1 MNHYFAAHR
10 YGFGISENQL
20 FNNKMNTTDWLLSQL
35 KAPLVDELDSALPN
49 SSQIS
54 LQLSKERVAKKE
66 AKKEGKVFK
75 SSYPKETYRKYCI
88 DSFNAYLQSN
98 NGFAWRVLD
107 FFSNHFSVSAQGR
120 VMTALAPTLERE
132 AILPHLNGYF
142 GDMLIAVIKHP
153 AMLVYL
159 NNEKSFGPESK
170 LGQRRGK
177 SFNENLAREILELH
191 TLGVDGGY
199 TQKDVTELALAITG
213 WSIANPVKEGETG
226 FKFRSNGHQGGRQ
239 TVLNKV
245 YAQPGINKG
254 ETILSDLS
262 LHPSTIKHLAT
273 KIASHFIADN
283 PSEDLIVQL
292 SKTWGDSKGHIPSVM
307 RKLLESEEGQS
318 LTRRKFKNGREY
330 VISSLRM
337 IGVKKLK
344 SKQAMRSLSL
354 MGQQPFKAGSP
365 AGFDDSESTWL
376 APNALLN
383 KVEWVSLVSQYGNVE
398 IDDIVQRVFV
408 NNATSDNKAMVE
420 RAESKQ
426 LAISLALLS
435 PEFMRK

>member
-10 YGFGISENQL
+10 YGFGIGKNQS
-20 FNNKMNTTDWLLSQL
+20 FDSKTNTTDWLISQL
-35 KAPLVDELDSALPN
+35 KAPLKNELDSTLPN
-49 SSQIS
+49 SAQIS
-54 LQLSKERVAKKE
+54 LQLSKERVAKKV
-66 AKKEGKVFK
+66 AKKEGKVFR
-75 SSYPKETYRKYCI
+75 SSYSKDTYRNYCI
-88 DSFNAYLQSN
+88 DSFNAYLQST
-98 NGFAWRVLD
+98 NGFGWRVLD

-132 AILPHLNGYF
+132 AILPYLNGYF
-142 GDMLIAVIKHP
+142 GDMLRAVIKHP
-153 AMLVYL
+153 AMLIYL

-170 LGQRRGK
+170 LGLRRGK

-199 TQKDVTELALAITG
+199 TQKDVNQLALAITG
-213 WSIANPVKEGETG
+213 WSVANPTKEGETG
-226 FKFRSNGHQGGRQ
+226 FKFRRNGHQGGSQ
-239 TVLNKV
+239 TILNKV

-254 ETILSDLS
+254 EIILSDLS
-262 LHPSTIKHLAT
+262 QHPSTIKHLAT
-273 KIASHFIADN
+273 KIASHFIVDK
-283 PSEDLIVQL
+283 PSDDLISQL
-292 SKTWGDSKGHIPSVM
+292 SETWANSKGHIPSVM
-307 RKLLESEEGQS
+307 RTLLESEQGQS
-318 LTRRKFKNGREY
+318 LTRRKFKTGREY

-337 IGVKKLK
+337 VGVKKLK
-344 SKQAMRSLSL
+344 PKQAMRSLSL

-383 KVEWVSLVSQYGNVE
+383 KVEWISLVSQYGNVE
-398 IDDIVQRVFV
+398 INDIVQRVFA
-408 NNATSDNKAMVE
+408 NNTTSDNKSVVE